1 MARKMWIEESDH
13 SDDDHSQIDC
23 LFVIDR
29 ATDLITPLVTQ
40 LTYEGLIDEAYG
52 INMCK

>member
-1 MARKMWIEESDH
+1 MWVEEGDN
-13 SDDDHSQIDC
+13 SDDHHSQIDC

-29 ATDLITPLVTQ
+29 VTDLITPLVTQ

-52 INMCK
+52 ISKCK